1 MFGMT
6 LNLKFALILFAL
18 SIAAMFVGVE
28 PWGPT

>member
-1 MFGMT
+1 MFGIN
-6 LNLKFALILFAL
+6 LNLKFALLLLAL

>member
-6 LNLKFALILFAL
+6 VNLKFALLLLAL
-18 SIAAMFVGVE
+18 SVAAMFVGVE